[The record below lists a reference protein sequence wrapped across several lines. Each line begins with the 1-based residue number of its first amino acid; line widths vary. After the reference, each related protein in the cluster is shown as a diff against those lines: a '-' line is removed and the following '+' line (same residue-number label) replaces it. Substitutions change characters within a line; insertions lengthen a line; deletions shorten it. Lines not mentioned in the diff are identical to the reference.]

1 MYIIFDTET
10 VGLPN
15 NWNAPFSDLENWPR
29 MVQIAWMI
37 FDENKTLIKKVS
49 KIIKPE
55 GYIIPEEIAKIHRI
69 TTERAIKEG
78 YDLKEVLLEFN
89 KDVENNDYL
98 IAHNI
103 AFDEA
108 IVSSEFLR
116 KEMESNLDSVEKI
129 CTMKESR
136 DFFKRRTGKEKWAKL
151 TELYIELFGET
162 FEDAHDALVD
172 VKACAKCYFEMVDKG
187 IIQKKIKKDIL
198 KNTQNSL
205 F

>member
-37 FDENKTLIKKVS
+37 FDENQTLIKKVS

-55 GYIIPEEIAKIHRI
+55 NYTIPEEIAKIHRI

-78 YDLKEVLLEFN
+78 QDLKEVLLEFN
-89 KDVENNDYL
+89 KDLENNDYL

-108 IVSSEFLR
+108 IISAEFLR
-116 KEMESNLDSVEKI
+116 KGIKSNIESIEKV
-129 CTMKESR
+129 CTMKESK
-136 DFFKRRTGKEKWAKL
+136 DYFKRRTGKEKWPKL
-151 TELYIELFGET
+151 TELYIELFGEI

-172 VKACAKCYFEMVDKG
+172 VKACAKCYFEMVNKG
-187 IIQKKIKKDIL
+187 ILQKKAKKYFL

>member
-37 FDENKTLIKKVS
+37 FNENKTLIKRAN

-55 GYIIPEEIAKIHRI
+55 GFTIPEEIAKIHRI
-69 TTERAIKEG
+69 TTERAIEEG

-89 KDVENNDYL
+89 EDIENNDYL

-108 IVSSEFLR
+108 IISSEFLR
-116 KEMESNLDSVEKI
+116 KEMESNLNSIEKI

-136 DFFKRRTGKEKWAKL
+136 EFFKRRTGKEKWAKL

-187 IIQKKIKKDIL
+187 IIEKKIRKDIP

>member
-1 MYIIFDTET
+1 MYIVFDTET
-10 VGLPN
+10 IGLPRD
-15 NWNAPFSDLENWPR
+15 WSAPFSDLDNWPR
-29 MVQIAWMI
+29 MVQLAWMI
-37 FDENKTLIKKVS
+37 LDEDRKIIKTES

-55 GYIIPEEIAKIHRI
+55 DFTIPDEIAKIHRI
-69 TTERAIKEG
+69 TTEKAYNEG

-89 KDVENNDYL
+89 QDIKNNDYL

-103 AFDEA
+103 SFDEA

-116 KEMESNLDSVEKI
+116 KDIKSNFDSIEKI

-136 DFFKRRTGKEKWAKL
+136 EFFKRRTGKEKWPKL
-151 TELYIELFGET
+151 IELYIELFGEG

-172 VKACAKCYFEMVDKG
+172 VKACAKCYFEMVSKG
-187 IIQKKIKKDIL
+187 IIEKKDKKDSPKI
-198 KNTQNSL
+198 TQKSL

>member
-15 NWNAPFSDLENWPR
+15 NWNALFSDLENWPR

-37 FDENKTLIKKVS
+37 FDENKTSIKKVS

-55 GYIIPEEIAKIHRI
+55 GYTIPEEIAKIHRI

-116 KEMESNLDSVEKI
+116 KDIKSNLDSVEKI

-136 DFFKRRTGKEKWAKL
+136 DFFKRRTGKEKWPKL
-151 TELYIELFGET
+151 TELYIELFGEM

-172 VKACAKCYFEMVDKG
+172 VKACAKCYFEMVDKE
-187 IIQKKIKKDIL
+187 IIQKKLKKDIS
-198 KNTQNSL
+198 KNSQNSL

>member
-10 VGLPN
+10 VGLPKS
-15 NWNAPFSDLENWPR
+15 WNAPFSDLENWPR

-37 FDENKTLIKKVS
+37 FDEDQKLIKKIS

-55 GYIIPEEIAKIHRI
+55 NYTIPEEVAKIHRI
-69 TTERAIKEG
+69 TTERAIREG
-78 YDLKEVLLEFN
+78 EDLKGVLNEFN
-89 KDVENNDYL
+89 EDLKNNSYL

-103 AFDEA
+103 SFDEA
-108 IVSSEFLR
+108 IVSAEFLR
-116 KEMESNLDSVEKI
+116 KDIKGNLEDIEKI
-129 CTMKESR
+129 CTMKESK
-136 DFFKRRTGKEKWAKL
+136 DYFKKRTGKSKWPKL
-151 TELYIELFGET
+151 TELYIELFGEI

-172 VKACAKCYFEMVDKG
+172 VKACAKCYFEMINKE
-187 IIQKKIKKDIL
+187 ILQKKVKKNIS